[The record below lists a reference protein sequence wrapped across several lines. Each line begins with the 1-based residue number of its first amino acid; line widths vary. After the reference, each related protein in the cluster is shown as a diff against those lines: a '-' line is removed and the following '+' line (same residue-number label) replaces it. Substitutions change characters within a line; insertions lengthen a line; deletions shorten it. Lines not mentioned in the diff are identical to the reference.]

1 MADSLSRDSVFMNF
15 NNHSCFLNY
24 FMRKQLLENFHLKE
38 VLKEITCFIIS
49 ILESLPENKLR
60 WKPQNPSETL
70 LGSVGESSSIKLVY
84 ETTSSLKA
92 FLDSKGTSYFAPLLQ
107 QLEKQPSPKELRNIW
122 LKEQSMPLSH
132 MWLRPSGQ
140 TTRKT
145 QDWTQTVRL
154 ASSSKNN
161 AEGIGTQTK

>member
-1 MADSLSRDSVFMNF
+1 MNLDT
-15 NNHSCFLNY
+15 HSCFLNY
-24 FMRKQLLENFHLKE
+24 FMQKQLPENFHLKE
-38 VLKEITCFIIS
+38 VPKEIICFIIL

-60 WKPQNPSETL
+60 WKPQNPSKIL
-70 LGSVGESSSIKLVY
+70 LGSVGKSSSIKSVY

-92 FLDSKGTSYFAPLLQ
+92 FLDSKGTSYFVPLLQ

-122 LKEQSMPLSH
+122 LKEQSMPPSH

-145 QDWTQTVRL
+145 QDWTQIVRL
-154 ASSSKNN
+154 ASSTKNT